1 MKKILTNKTSQD
13 GRLDLQAVKLTMSE
27 MFQLFTASSI
37 FDFYIDAIYYNNDTI
52 NYKSIF
58 RAFNLQ
64 NRLWLIIMCTLYSTH
79 RCERYFPRL
88 SLFHI
93 EMYRIL

>member
-27 MFQLFTASSI
+27 MIQLFTASSI
-37 FDFYIDAIYYNNDTI
+37 FDFYIDAIFYNNDTI

-58 RAFNLQ
+58 FK
-64 NRLWLIIMCTLYSTH
+64 H
-79 RCERYFPRL
+79 YF
-88 SLFHI
+88 
-93 EMYRIL
+93 